1 MSVDSPGRILGIMGR
16 GAVVALAPSGM
27 TPNGNVEWQLAGRKP
42 RLSGDGEQPGDSLSY
57 RPFFERGVWGGA
69 PNRLPTSEDGGQK
82 ESASLCEALGKKLR
96 KRPANHSSN
105 LSTTVHTSHMEPKK
119 PERAVWIF
127 LAVFL
132 GVAWAAIVFLA
143 VEVTNT
149 VVAMLKYVVDLAQL
163 Y

>member
-1 MSVDSPGRILGIMGR
+1 M
-16 GAVVALAPSGM
+16 
-27 TPNGNVEWQLAGRKP
+27 
-42 RLSGDGEQPGDSLSY
+42 
-57 RPFFERGVWGGA
+57 
-69 PNRLPTSEDGGQK
+69 
-82 ESASLCEALGKKLR
+82 
-96 KRPANHSSN
+96 
-105 LSTTVHTSHMEPKK
+105 HTSHMEPKK